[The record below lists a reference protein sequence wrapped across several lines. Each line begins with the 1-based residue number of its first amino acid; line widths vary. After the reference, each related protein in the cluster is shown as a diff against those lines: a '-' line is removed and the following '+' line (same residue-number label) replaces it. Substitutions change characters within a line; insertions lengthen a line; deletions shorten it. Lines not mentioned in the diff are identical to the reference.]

1 MGLPLHMTSLAGFR
15 LHTPL
20 GSVVSHLNK
29 DSDRPVADLRFL
41 STIISCNT
49 VAFLQ
54 KCLVFSQNLPNR
66 LIFMFCS
73 PKICCQTLPTVE
85 IHLHVMM
92 AQGNT
97 TKHITTV
104 ADCLSQSA
112 INILTEGLS

>member
-41 STIISCNT
+41 NHYK
-49 VAFLQ
+49 LQ
-54 KCLVFSQNLPNR
+54 YHGIPSKVFGVLSKLPNR

-73 PKICCQTLPTVE
+73 PKICCQTLPTVK

-92 AQGNT
+92 AQRNT